1 MYTMLNVMQ
10 LSTKRFCFHLRICL
24 LLCHPLLLTFYRNMR
39 TSFPLS
45 CHQDYLLLEELST
58 KLISF
63 LVLRCPTARHMEPIQ
78 RRQRRYNA
86 KFRNYSTEII
96 FVSPL
101 APVLFL
107 LFWYLRKMVLR
118 ACVLI
123 VELSIILLFD
133 IVILFHV

>member
-1 MYTMLNVMQ
+1 MGPCMCVAVGTMVVSIVGM
-10 LSTKRFCFHLRICL
+10 ST
-24 LLCHPLLLTFYRNMR
+24 
-39 TSFPLS
+39 
-45 CHQDYLLLEELST
+45 
-58 KLISF
+58 SF
-63 LVLRCPTARHMEPIQ
+63 LVPRCPTARHIEPIQ

-96 FVSPL
+96 CVCPL

-133 IVILFHV
+133 IVILFHVWMTCLMN